1 MEKSKCRKIRPWIGP
16 YVDGELPPSRS
27 ARVAEHV
34 RDCPSCRS
42 ERDRIR
48 QTGVLIRQVVKASA
62 AAEEDFESL
71 GRRVRERI
79 GLSERPRREPAFRP
93 GLQGVRFWGTR
104 ILVPSAVT
112 MLLVAALIFV
122 IYKAPAPVV
131 EGVYPNE
138 CIVDSLE
145 SRAGTVM
152 LFQTHGSGMTVIWIS
167 ENGEDGR
174 EAAGLWSR
182 RPWA

>member
-1 MEKSKCRKIRPWIGP
+1 MEKSKCRKIRPWLGP
-16 YVDGELPPSRS
+16 SVDGELPLSQS
-27 ARVAEHV
+27 ARVAEHI
-34 RDCPSCRS
+34 RDCPSCRR

-48 QTGVLIRQVVKASA
+48 QTGALIRQGMQASA
-62 AAEEDFESL
+62 ASEEDLEAL

-79 GLSERPRREPAFRP
+79 RLSQRPQGEPLSGR
-93 GLQGVRFWGTR
+93 GVGGFRFWGTR

-122 IYKAPAPVV
+122 IYKAPAPVIK
-131 EGVYPNE
+131 GVYPNE
-138 CIVDSLE
+138 CIVDSIE

-167 ENGEDGR
+167 ENGEAGR

-182 RPWA
+182 RPWV